1 MGARFIPIHVFLG
14 LFIMYAYFFSS
25 DKKAYGAIFA
35 KIHALNG
42 IRICQFKDRAMF

>member
-1 MGARFIPIHVFLG
+1 MGTRFFPIHVLVG

-35 KIHALNG
+35 KIHALNI
-42 IRICQFKDRAMF
+42 IRIGQFKDRAMF